1 MARCPDKTT
10 TRGYDASFHTTHW
23 TEIFDARSPEEPQR
37 REALEHLLRSY
48 WKPVYCYLRCK
59 GYDRETAEDLTQG
72 FFHEVVLARGLIQKA
87 DRAKAR
93 FRTFLLTALS
103 RYAVDA
109 RRIEKAKRRTPE
121 RGFVRMEAID
131 RLNISE
137 PLHNATPIEA
147 FEYAWASALLDQV
160 IAEVA
165 RKYHERGGATH
176 WAVFRE
182 RVLQPIMENAESPP
196 LGRLCERYGIPKEAK
211 AANMIF
217 TVKRNFRSVLRRQVR
232 QFVDSDAEV
241 DNEIRHLMRVFSH
254 GAAASWEGSGRSGRR
269 ANGRRGARRDAFK

>member
-1 MARCPDKTT
+1 MARRTDKTT
-10 TRGYDASFHTTHW
+10 TRGYDAAFHTTHW
-23 TEIFDARSPEEPQR
+23 TEIFDARSADEPRR

-59 GYDRETAEDLTQG
+59 GFDRETAKDLTQG
-72 FFHEVVLARGLIQKA
+72 FFHEVVLGRGLIQKA

-103 RYAVDA
+103 RYTADV

-121 RGFVRMEAID
+121 GGFVRLEAID
-131 RLNISE
+131 WLNVPE
-137 PLHNATPIEA
+137 PLHKATPVEA
-147 FEYAWASALLDQV
+147 FEYAWASALLDEV
-160 IAEVA
+160 VTEVA
-165 RKYHERGGATH
+165 GKYHKKGGATH

-196 LGRLCERYGIPKEAK
+196 LGRLCEKYGIAK
-211 AANMIF
+211 KATAANMIF

-232 QFVDSDAEV
+232 QFVD
-241 DNEIRHLMRVFSH
+241 
-254 GAAASWEGSGRSGRR
+254 
-269 ANGRRGARRDAFK
+269 